1 MTSVSSLA
9 LETMLWQ
16 EADGYG
22 SLLYLKSVFTDSTIY
37 LALGCIPLGTVI
49 NI

>member
-9 LETMLWQ
+9 LEPCSGRKLMDTTL
-16 EADGYG
+16 
-22 SLLYLKSVFTDSTIY
+22 SYLKSVFTDSAIY